1 LHTERNSHR
10 RAAATLPVAVA
21 VSLIAAC
28 STAPQR
34 PPASPASSAESPA
47 PVRPAEK
54 SAEAPRRG
62 GYYLDDGPGD
72 SPPPNLDAIPDAE
85 PRVEPL
91 HRYANK
97 PYTVFGQ
104 EYVPDQKLKPY
115 KKRGVGSWYGRR
127 FHGQK
132 TSSGEPYDMYAMTA
146 AHPTLPVPSYARV
159 TSLANGRS
167 VVVRVNDRGPFLAG
181 RIIDLSYAAA
191 HRLGYA
197 TKGSGAVEVQ
207 LITPDDIQL
216 AAKAGR
222 SAKPVQGATPAT
234 VVATTSAPA
243 PPEAKPV
250 TVAAA
255 AAPINGAAVRGPM
268 SLAESDPLAEL
279 IAAAEEQSRPAV
291 LPTVSEAG
299 GTYLQLGAFSARDN
313 AESFLA
319 HVTRELAWA
328 ADKLSVVLRD
338 GRYRVVLGPYAGAPE
353 ANRNAQKVRDSLGL
367 KPMLVQR

>member
-1 LHTERNSHR
+1 M
-10 RAAATLPVAVA
+10 A

-34 PPASPASSAESPA
+34 PPASPGSSAEPSA
-47 PVRPAEK
+47 SVRPAEK
-54 SAEAPRRG
+54 SAEGPRRG

-91 HRYANK
+91 HRYANN
-97 PYTVFGQ
+97 PYSVFGQ

-146 AHPTLPVPSYARV
+146 AHPTLPIPSYARV

-207 LITPDDIQL
+207 LITPDEIQL
-216 AAKAGR
+216 AAKAGK
-222 SAKPVQGATPAT
+222 SAKP
-234 VVATTSAPA
+234 APA
-243 PPEAKPV
+243 AAVAAEPGLKDAKPV
-250 TVAAA
+250 AVAAA
-255 AAPINGAAVRGPM
+255 AAPINGAQARGPM
-268 SLAESDPLAEL
+268 SLAETDPLAEL
-279 IAAAEEQSRPAV
+279 IAAAEDQSKPAV

-299 GTYLQLGAFSARDN
+299 GTYLQLGAFSGKDN

-319 HVTRELAWA
+319 HLTRELAWA

-338 GRYRVVLGPYAGAPE
+338 GRYRVVLGPYAGTPE

>member
-1 LHTERNSHR
+1 LHPERKSHV
-10 RAAATLPVAVA
+10 RAAAALSVAAA

-28 STAPQR
+28 STSPSR
-34 PPASPASSAESPA
+34 PPTTSAPSAEPAA

-85 PRVEPL
+85 PKVEPL
-91 HRYANK
+91 HRYANN

-104 EYVPDQKLKPY
+104 EYVPDQKLRPY

-146 AHPTLPVPSYARV
+146 AHPTLPIPSYARV

-197 TKGSGAVEVQ
+197 MKGSGAVEVQ
-207 LITPDDIQL
+207 LITPEEIQL
-216 AAKAGR
+216 AAKAGK
-222 SAKPVQGATPAT
+222 SAKPAT
-234 VVATTSAPA
+234 VAAIAAEPG
-243 PPEAKPV
+243 PPDAKPV
-250 TVAAA
+250 AVAA
-255 AAPINGAAVRGPM
+255 AAPINGAQARAPM
-268 SLAESDPLAEL
+268 SLAETDPLAEL
-279 IAAAEEQSRPAV
+279 IAAAEEQSKPAV
-291 LPTVSEAG
+291 LPTVSEGG
-299 GTYLQLGAFSARDN
+299 GTYLQLGAFSGKDN
-313 AESFLA
+313 ADSFRA
-319 HVTRELAWA
+319 HLSRELAWA

-338 GRYRVVLGPYAGAPE
+338 GRYRVVLGPYAGTPE

>member
-1 LHTERNSHR
+1 MHTEGKSHR
-10 RAAATLPVAVA
+10 RSVAALPLAVA

-34 PPASPASSAESPA
+34 PPASPASSAEPSA
-47 PVRPAEK
+47 SVRPAEK
-54 SAEAPRRG
+54 SAEGPRRG

-91 HRYANK
+91 HRYANN
-97 PYTVFGQ
+97 PYSVFGQ

-146 AHPTLPVPSYARV
+146 AHPTLPIPSYARV
-159 TSLANGRS
+159 SSLANGKS

-207 LITPDDIQL
+207 LITPDEIQL
-216 AAKAGR
+216 AAKAGK
-222 SAKPVQGATPAT
+222 SAKPATAVAAEPGLKDAKT
-234 VVATTSAPA
+234 VA
-243 PPEAKPV
+243 
-250 TVAAA
+250 VAAA
-255 AAPINGAAVRGPM
+255 AAPINGAQARGPM
-268 SLAESDPLAEL
+268 SLAETDPLAEL
-279 IAAAEEQSRPAV
+279 IAAAEDQSKPAV

-299 GTYLQLGAFSARDN
+299 GTYLQLGAFSGKDN

-319 HVTRELAWA
+319 HVTRELAWG

-338 GRYRVVLGPYAGAPE
+338 GRYRVVLGPYAGTPE

>member
-1 LHTERNSHR
+1 M
-10 RAAATLPVAVA
+10 AVA

-146 AHPTLPVPSYARV
+146 AHPTLPIPSYVRV

-197 TKGSGAVEVQ
+197 TKGS
-207 LITPDDIQL
+207 
-216 AAKAGR
+216 
-222 SAKPVQGATPAT
+222 
-234 VVATTSAPA
+234 
-243 PPEAKPV
+243 EAKPV
-250 TVAAA
+250 AVAAA
-255 AAPINGAAVRGPM
+255 AAPINGAAARGPM

-279 IAAAEEQSRPAV
+279 IAAAEEQSKPAV